1 MKIIVWKNVSFTGIE
16 SSDIGFMFDGVS
28 NLLRNLKE
36 KQTKPTN
43 KHCYFNHFYTKKNY
57 SLFKKQMLL
66 IMKKL

>member
-36 KQTKPTN
+36 KLTKPTN
-43 KHCYFNHFYTKKNY
+43 KHCYFKHFLY
-57 SLFKKQMLL
+57 
-66 IMKKL
+66 